1 MGMAGVR
8 LYVVAGNGTC
18 PVRTPMTHHKQL
30 AWALS
35 LLAWSSMLGVLIL
48 LDFFTDIT
56 ARKITIVTLMLVV
69 YISGYIEGLCKGY
82 FVP

>member
-1 MGMAGVR
+1 
-8 LYVVAGNGTC
+8 
-18 PVRTPMTHHKQL
+18 
-30 AWALS
+30 
-35 LLAWSSMLGVLIL
+35 MLGVLIL